1 MTRTSLRTFLIGLGM
16 GVALLALP
24 YAAVAQDGGAVVV
37 QDVHRLGGSTA
48 FYRTPLTNVASF
60 KRMSDDPRV
69 VANIRTVLDQGGVGS
84 LADRVVAAFTGATT
98 SVVGGRCADAT
109 PIDGVLVEC
118 DVQPGQTLQWMAH
131 RPRGAAPALLQNI
144 RWAGARPFRAYLFR
158 VTEGDRTYTFVVP
171 KVCGN
176 VSLLSMEEKR
186 APAVAAVVE
195 PSVVAPPPAAIAP
208 VLVESPPPPSLPAV
222 EQPAAPAS
230 ATTAVR
236 RTPFFVDGMFGK
248 ERRTRPVEGA
258 LDAAQCSP
266 MAGVKIGVAK
276 RFDNDWELGGAAG
289 VAIGV
294 TTADDK
300 VREDAFFVEVE
311 ANRYLARHVFVG
323 VGLSMWDLSHS
334 DTITPAAM
342 VHLGLPI
349 APNAR
354 FPVFFLVEGRV
365 FLDSTDEIDNNYQFW
380 GGVRVRF

>member
-1 MTRTSLRTFLIGLGM
+1 MTRTQALAGSPGMPRIPFRMCLVGVSTVAALGAQPRT
-16 GVALLALP
+16 
-24 YAAVAQDGGAVVV
+24 AVAQDGGAVVV
-37 QDVHRLGGSTA
+37 QDVRRLGGSTA
-48 FYRTPLTNVASF
+48 FYRTPLTNVASL

-84 LADRVVAAFTGATT
+84 LADRVVAAFTGATA

-109 PIDGVLVEC
+109 PAEGVIVEC

-131 RPRGAAPALLQNI
+131 RPRGTAPALLQNI

-186 APAVAAVVE
+186 VPVAATVVE
-195 PSVVAPPPAAIAP
+195 PPFVAPPPPAVAP
-208 VLVESPPPPSLPAV
+208 VLVESPPPPPPTF
-222 EQPAAPAS
+222 EQPAAPMI

-236 RTPFFVDGMFGK
+236 RTPFFVDGLFGK

-258 LDAAQCSP
+258 IDAAQCSP
-266 MAGVKIGVAK
+266 MAGVKFGVSK
-276 RFDNDWELGGAAG
+276 RFDNDWELGGTAG
-289 VAIGV
+289 VAVGL
-294 TTADDK
+294 TTADER

-311 ANRYLARHVFVG
+311 GNRYLGRHVFVG
-323 VGLSMWDLSHS
+323 VGVSMWDLSHS

-342 VHLGLPI
+342 VHVGLPI

-354 FPVFFLVEGRV
+354 FPV
-365 FLDSTDEIDNNYQFW
+365 
-380 GGVRVRF
+380 